1 MANGGEVAGAHNEKR
16 KSKKTRGVA
25 VVKKVLLF
33 LLHQWLLIGMGVV
46 CVLAYFFPNV
56 AKQGGIIRTEY
67 SILYGAVALIFL
79 ISGLSIPRQKLFKH
93 MLNWRLHVL
102 VQVTSFLFIPAL
114 VLAIVHIVLAGDPWG
129 HIDRAVLAGYILVA
143 CIPTTIASNVVMTRA
158 AGGDDAAALVEVLV
172 ANVLGPFVTAGW
184 TVTLIPNTPEFSAW
198 KHGEGALNQMYRD
211 VFKQL
216 GLAVLIPLAVGQLI
230 RWTWSDQTAW
240 VLQKFKVAKVGTFC
254 LLLLIWTTFSTCFAT
269 DALESLSAQS
279 IVFVVL
285 FNIALYL
292 FLTVVCFV
300 ISRPPKCLSTLP
312 WGRRIFKRVDPEET
326 IAICFCG
333 PAKTTALGIPLL
345 YAMWSSVDLFTKAKT
360 SVPVLLYTT
369 EQVCVAHFMVYIFR
383 RWHSRLQKKQDMESI
398 GEPESHTGT
407 TDGPDDASPL
417 DSKEVGSEPD
427 RRATEIE

>member
-1 MANGGEVAGAHNEKR
+1 MTYGGEVAGAHDEKR
-16 KSKKTRGVA
+16 RAKNTTGLTIA
-25 VVKKVLLF
+25 KKVLLF
-33 LLHQWLLIGMGVV
+33 ILHQWLLIGMGVV

-56 AKQGGIIRTEY
+56 AKQGGIIRSEY

-79 ISGLSIPRQKLFKH
+79 ISGLSIPRQKLFTH

-114 VLAIVHIVLAGDPWG
+114 VLAIVHIVLAGDPEG

-184 TVTLIPNTPEFSAW
+184 TVTLIPDTPEFSVW

-240 VLQKFKVAKVGTFC
+240 VLQKFKAAKVGTFC
-254 LLLLIWTTFSTCFAT
+254 LLLLIWTTFSSCFAT
-269 DALESLSAQS
+269 NALESLSTQS

-285 FNIALYL
+285 FNVALYL
-292 FLTVVCFV
+292 FLTVFCFV
-300 ISRPPKCLSTLP
+300 ISRPPKCLSALP
-312 WGRRIFKRVDPEET
+312 WGERVFRQVDPEET

-383 RWHSRLQKKQDMESI
+383 RWHSRLQKKQDLEST
-398 GEPESHTGT
+398 GEPESHAET
-407 TDGPDDASPL
+407 TDAPPEQFPL
-417 DSKEVGSEPD
+417 ESKEIDSQPH
-427 RRATEIE
+427 RQSIER

>member
-56 AKQGGIIRTEY
+56 AKQGGIIRSEY

-254 LLLLIWTTFSTCFAT
+254 LLLLIWYVLPRFWKERNAVDIPKAT
-269 DALESLSAQS
+269 
-279 IVFVVL
+279 I
-285 FNIALYL
+285 
-292 FLTVVCFV
+292 
-300 ISRPPKCLSTLP
+300 
-312 WGRRIFKRVDPEET
+312 
-326 IAICFCG
+326 IC
-333 PAKTTALGIPLL
+333 
-345 YAMWSSVDLFTKAKT
+345 
-360 SVPVLLYTT
+360 
-369 EQVCVAHFMVYIFR
+369 
-383 RWHSRLQKKQDMESI
+383 
-398 GEPESHTGT
+398 
-407 TDGPDDASPL
+407 
-417 DSKEVGSEPD
+417 
-427 RRATEIE
+427 